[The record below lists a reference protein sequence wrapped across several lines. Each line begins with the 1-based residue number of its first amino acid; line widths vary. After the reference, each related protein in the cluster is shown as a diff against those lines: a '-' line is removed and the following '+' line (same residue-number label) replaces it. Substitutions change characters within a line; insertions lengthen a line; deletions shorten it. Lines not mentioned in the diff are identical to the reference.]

1 MVILKLSAHLE
12 WSFYTLHFMAS
23 EADFYIL
30 NHLLSDP
37 FSGLAAV
44 ILCLSFLPYSIS
56 PWGPW

>member
-12 WSFYTLHFMAS
+12 WSFTHFTAS

-30 NHLLSDP
+30 NRLLSDP
-37 FSGLAAV
+37 FSGLAAG
-44 ILCLSFLPYSIS
+44 ILCLSFLPYSLS